1 MKTVSDILFRFPALL
16 AALLIINLLEVSLA
30 NAKCRNVKG
39 IIKEKAGSSPDVT
52 TTGTLSGGLS
62 GRYDFTLNGTVP
74 SPARNNI
81 LLFVGSSTITTKQG
95 HLLNGA
101 DAGAI
106 DSASPGNLVDLI
118 TITGGT
124 GAFQNASGQIR
135 VSGNFDA
142 AKGKGASTYKGRIC
156 TP

>member
-1 MKTVSDILFRFPALL
+1 MKTVSNILLRLPALL
-16 AALLIINLLEVSLA
+16 AAVLTINLLEVSPA
-30 NAKCRNVKG
+30 NAKCRSVKG
-39 IIKEKAGSSPDVT
+39 TIKARAGSSSAVT

-62 GRYDFTLNGTVP
+62 GTYDFTLNGTAP
-74 SPARNNI
+74 TPAVNNI
-81 LLFVGSSTITTKQG
+81 LLFVGSSTITTKKG

-106 DSASPGNLVDLI
+106 DSVSPGNLVDLI

-124 GAFQNASGQIR
+124 GAFQNATGQIQ

-142 AKGKGASTYKGRIC
+142 SKGKGISTYKGKIC